1 MDRDNSQDLKIKD
14 LENNQQFMAEKID
27 DLKLTVVSG
36 FSDIKRELKAQRD
49 CHAEDLKS
57 IRIENEG
64 KYASKLTETIV
75 YGLVGLIVFTV
86 FGAILTLVINS
97 SSL

>member
-1 MDRDNSQDLKIKD
+1 MRDNEQDLKIKD

-27 DLKLTVVSG
+27 DLKSTVISG
-36 FSDIKRELKAQRD
+36 FSDIKKELKAQRE

-57 IRIENEG
+57 IRIENED
-64 KYASKLTETIV
+64 KYASELTEKIV

-86 FGAILTLVINS
+86 FLAILTLVINN